1 MFSVYSSPVTSP
13 CTRGHLFDFENV
25 NEANCFQSNPAGS
38 GTVTLSSDQKTV
50 KQGQKSL
57 KWHANGASTLRL
69 YAASTFTL
77 PNRWLSR
84 GGVKV
89 WLYKENTSP
98 GKTLTVEFKNTVQR
112 TTTSLAQ
119 RTTTTLARFQV
130 NLDFQG
136 WRGIWVTFS
145 ECKLTSSSF
154 SSGAEIN
161 DVNFVLSETNTIH
174 IDLLEF
180 LQSVSTQS
188 RDKIVPPVSP
198 FGLELYDAS
207 NFWQRTY
214 YWSQQTPPALPTTI
228 DPKKI
233 QSLEVIRSR
242 LRNWYCDETKASPNF
257 QGTSDIKKR
266 WGSLLKSIKN
276 AHSEYQALT
285 FDGNKVIGPPL
296 FCRDCRNGKKFGF
309 IMETILL
316 PLALEYHLRSR
327 TVEIDSTVT
336 DQLVNL
342 NSAQQSTKNN
352 AYETI
357 AGEQKD
363 MQNTFKSYLPST
375 PTLTSEQVKTA
386 INSLNVHR
394 LNKINNLLDYV
405 KQQGFAD
412 GSGLGSLDHELN
424 KDGAG
429 FMHAL
434 FLLSVSPSPPSKSR
448 LLDLI
453 STAKWYNDFGEVY
466 QSPTFEIKGT
476 TADRMITLL
485 IFRLMIV
492 LLMPKDTDAEK
503 KAKIRDMDA
512 VLRWINNALAVNEGL
527 GGVIK
532 PDFTGHHHKAFYG
545 SAYVP
550 QALHNAALV
559 HYLLGGTEFAL
570 STTSVTN
577 IRRGLETLRL
587 IAVKYST
594 PNSVNGRFPNYV
606 KKVLIK
612 AALAG
617 YAYISVEHPSVL
629 PSVTPTGI
637 TITNCNVKGTEM
649 FLRLY
654 DESDPDVKN
663 YLKDGRI
670 RKSKY
675 YFNSLGSLD
684 IMKAVSRNIVKIKL
698 FSLHRKCRLQTL
710 SIYQMLMMFKQYNL
724 ISGGRTADVYF

>member
-1 MFSVYSSPVTSP
+1 MGNILISYAAGLRRQVSPTVLFSFYFSPVPSP
-13 CTRGHLFDFENV
+13 CTYTSGHLFDFENA
-25 NEANCFQSNPAGS
+25 NEANCFQSIPQAS

-57 KWHANGASTLRL
+57 KWHATGASTLRL
-69 YAASTFTL
+69 YAASTFTIS
-77 PNRWLSR
+77 NRWLRR

-89 WLYKENTSP
+89 WLYKGNASP
-98 GKTLTVEFKNTVQR
+98 GETLQVEFKNTVQR
-112 TTTSLAQ
+112 SSTTI
-119 RTTTTLARFQV
+119 ARFQV

-136 WRGIWVTFS
+136 WRGIWVSFS
-145 ECKLTSSSF
+145 ECKLTSTSF
-154 SSGAEIN
+154 SSGAVIN
-161 DVNFVLSETNTIH
+161 DVNFVLSEADTIH

-180 LQSVSTQS
+180 LQSVASQS
-188 RDKIVPPVSP
+188 RDKVVPPVSP

-207 NFWQRTY
+207 NFWQRTF
-214 YWSQQTPPALPTTI
+214 YWSQQSPPALPTTI
-228 DPKKI
+228 NQRKI
-233 QSLEVIRSR
+233 NSLEAIKSR
-242 LRNWYCDETKASPNF
+242 LRNWYCDETKATPNF
-257 QGTSDIKKR
+257 QGTTLIQKR
-266 WGSLLKSIKN
+266 WESLLKSIKN
-276 AHSEYQALT
+276 AHSEYDALT
-285 FDGNKVIGPPL
+285 FDGNELIGPPL

-316 PLALEYHLRSR
+316 PLALEYYLRSR

-336 DQLVNL
+336 DQLANL
-342 NSAQQSTKNN
+342 NSPQQSTKNN
-352 AYETI
+352 AYKAI
-357 AGEQKD
+357 AGEQKA
-363 MQNTFKSYLPST
+363 MQNKFKSYLPST
-375 PTLTSEQVKTA
+375 ATLTSEKVKTA
-386 INSLNVHR
+386 INSLNGHR

-412 GSGLGSLDHELN
+412 GSGLGSLDHEMN

-429 FMHAL
+429 FMHTL
-434 FLLSVSPSPPSKSR
+434 FLLSVSRSPPSKSR

-476 TADRMITLL
+476 TADRMISLL
-485 IFRLMIV
+485 LFRIMIV
-492 LLMPKDTDAEK
+492 LVMPKDTDAEK
-503 KAKIRDMDA
+503 KATIRDMDA

-570 STTSVTN
+570 STTSVNN

-587 IAVKYST
+587 IALKYST

-606 KKVLIK
+606 NKVLIK
-612 AALAG
+612 SALAG

-629 PSVTPTGI
+629 PCVTPTGI
-637 TITNCNVKGTEM
+637 TIANVKGAEM

-654 DESDPDVKN
+654 DESDPAVEK

-670 RKSKY
+670 RKGKY

-684 IMKAVSRNIVKIKL
+684 IMKAVSRSLVFSCFKRIKFIL
-698 FSLHRKCRLQTL
+698 TTR
-710 SIYQMLMMFKQYNL
+710 
-724 ISGGRTADVYF
+724 

>member
-1 MFSVYSSPVTSP
+1 M
-13 CTRGHLFDFENV
+13 
-25 NEANCFQSNPAGS
+25 
-38 GTVTLSSDQKTV
+38 
-50 KQGQKSL
+50 
-57 KWHANGASTLRL
+57 
-69 YAASTFTL
+69 
-77 PNRWLSR
+77 
-84 GGVKV
+84 
-89 WLYKENTSP
+89 WLYKENASP
-98 GKTLTVEFKNTVQR
+98 GKTLTVEFKNTAPGSA
-112 TTTSLAQ
+112 TTV
-119 RTTTTLARFQV
+119 ARFQV

-136 WRGIWVTFS
+136 WRGIWVKFS
-145 ECKLTSSSF
+145 ECKLTSTSF
-154 SSGAEIN
+154 SSGAVIN
-161 DVNFVLSETNTIH
+161 DVNFILSDANTIY

-180 LQSVSTQS
+180 PQSVSRQS

-207 NFWQRTY
+207 NTWQRTY
-214 YWSQQTPPALPTTI
+214 YWSQQSPPALPTTI
-228 DPKKI
+228 DQKKI
-233 QSLEVIRSR
+233 QSLEVIKSR

-257 QGTSDIKKR
+257 QGTS
-266 WGSLLKSIKN
+266 LLKSRWDSLSKSAKK

-296 FCRDCRNGKKFGF
+296 FCRNCRNGKKFGF

-336 DQLVNL
+336 AQLANL
-342 NSAQQSTKNN
+342 NSPQQSTKNN
-352 AYETI
+352 AYKAI
-357 AGEQKD
+357 AGEQRD

-375 PTLTSEQVKTA
+375 STLTSQQVKTA

-412 GSGLGSLDHELN
+412 GSGLGSLDHEMN

-429 FMHAL
+429 FMHTL
-434 FLLSVSPSPPSKSR
+434 FLLSVSLSPPSKSR
-448 LLDLI
+448 LMDLI

-485 IFRLMIV
+485 LFRLMIV
-492 LLMPKDTDAEK
+492 LVMPKDTDAEK

-512 VLRWINNALAVNEGL
+512 VLRWIDNALAVNEGL
-527 GGVIK
+527 GGVNK

-570 STTSVTN
+570 STTSVNN

-587 IAVKYST
+587 IALKYSI

-617 YAYISVEHPSVL
+617 YAYISVKHPFVL
-629 PSVTPTGI
+629 PSVTPAGI
-637 TITNCNVKGTEM
+637 TITNCNVKSTEM

-654 DESDPDVKN
+654 DESDPDVES

-684 IMKAVSRNIVKIKL
+684 IMKAVSRSIV
-698 FSLHRKCRLQTL
+698 F
-710 SIYQMLMMFKQYNL
+710 ML
-724 ISGGRTADVYF
+724 

>member
-1 MFSVYSSPVTSP
+1 M
-13 CTRGHLFDFENV
+13 
-25 NEANCFQSNPAGS
+25 NEANCFQSKPLAS

-57 KWHANGASTLRL
+57 KWKATGASTLRL
-69 YAASTFTL
+69 YAASTFTIS
-77 PNRWLSR
+77 NRWLLR

-89 WLYKENTSP
+89 WLYKENASP
-98 GKTLTVEFKNTVQR
+98 GKTLQAEFKNTVKDSA
-112 TTTSLAQ
+112 TTV
-119 RTTTTLARFQV
+119 ARFQV

-145 ECKLTSSSF
+145 ECKLTTTSF
-154 SSGAEIN
+154 SSGAVIN
-161 DVNFVLSETNTIH
+161 DVNFVLRKPDTIH

-180 LQSVSTQS
+180 LQSIGKQS
-188 RDKIVPPVSP
+188 RDKIVPPISP

-207 NFWQRTY
+207 NTWQRTY
-214 YWSQQTPPALPTTI
+214 HWSQQPPPALPTTI
-228 DPKKI
+228 DQKKI
-233 QSLEVIRSR
+233 QSLEVIKSR
-242 LRNWYCDETKASPNF
+242 LRNWYCDETKATPNF
-257 QGTSDIKKR
+257 QGKSLIKQR
-266 WGSLLKSIKN
+266 WDSLSRSIEK
-276 AHSEYQALT
+276 AHSEYKALT
-285 FDGNKVIGPPL
+285 FDRNKVIGPPL
-296 FCRDCRNGKKFGF
+296 FCRDCRNGEKFGF
-309 IMETILL
+309 IMEEILL

-327 TVEIDSTVT
+327 TIEVDSTVK

-342 NSAQQSTKNN
+342 NSPQQSTKDN
-352 AYETI
+352 AYKTI
-357 AGEQKD
+357 AGEHGD
-363 MQNTFKSYLPST
+363 MQNKFKSYLPSI
-375 PTLTSEQVKTA
+375 PTLTSQQVKTA

-412 GSGLGSLDHELN
+412 GSGLGSLDHEMN
-424 KDGAG
+424 RDGAG
-429 FMHAL
+429 FMHTL
-434 FLLSVSPSPPSKSR
+434 FLLSVSLSPPSKSR

-466 QSPTFEIKGT
+466 QSPTFEIKGA

-485 IFRLMIV
+485 LFRLIIV
-492 LLMPKDTDAEK
+492 LVMPKDTDAEK
-503 KAKIRDMDA
+503 KAKIRDTDA

-532 PDFTGHHHKAFYG
+532 PDFTGHHHKAFYA

-570 STTSVTN
+570 STTSVNN

-587 IAVKYST
+587 IALKYST

-612 AALAG
+612 SALAG

-629 PSVTPTGI
+629 PAVTPTGI
-637 TITNCNVKGTEM
+637 TITNVKGAEM

-654 DESDPDVKN
+654 DESDPDVAN

-670 RKSKY
+670 SKSKY
-675 YFNSLGSLD
+675 YFNSLGSLE
-684 IMKAVSRNIVKIKL
+684 IMKAVSRGVVFYGLKRSS
-698 FSLHRKCRLQTL
+698 F
-710 SIYQMLMMFKQYNL
+710 F
-724 ISGGRTADVYF
+724 

>member
-1 MFSVYSSPVTSP
+1 MLSFYFSPVPSQSCTS
-13 CTRGHLFDFENV
+13 GHDHLFDFENA
-25 NEANCFQSNPAGS
+25 NEANCFHQQGS
-38 GTVTLSSDQKTV
+38 GTVTRSSDQKTV

-57 KWHANGASTLRL
+57 KWKATGASTLRL
-69 YAASTFTL
+69 YAASTFSI
-77 PNRWLSR
+77 PNRWLLR

-89 WLYKENTSP
+89 WLYKENASP
-98 GKTLTVEFKNTVQR
+98 GKTLEVEFKNTVQR
-112 TTTSLAQ
+112 SSTTV
-119 RTTTTLARFQV
+119 ARFQV

-145 ECKLTSSSF
+145 ECKSTATSF
-154 SSGAEIN
+154 SSGAVIN
-161 DVNFVLSETNTIH
+161 DVNFVLREADTIH

-180 LQSVSTQS
+180 PQSIGKQS
-188 RDKIVPPVSP
+188 RDKIVPPISP

-207 NFWQRTY
+207 NTWQRTY
-214 YWSQQTPPALPTTI
+214 YWSQQTLPALPTTI
-228 DPKKI
+228 DQKKI
-233 QSLEVIRSR
+233 QSLEVIKSR
-242 LRNWYCDETKASPNF
+242 LKNWYCDETRATPNF
-257 QGTSDIKKR
+257 QGTSLIKQR
-266 WGSLLKSIKN
+266 WDSLSRSIEK
-276 AHSEYQALT
+276 AHSEYKKLT
-285 FDGNKVIGPPL
+285 IDGNKVIGPPL
-296 FCRDCRNGKKFGF
+296 FCRDCRNGEKFGD
-309 IMETILL
+309 IMEKILL

-336 DQLVNL
+336 AQLANL
-342 NSAQQSTKNN
+342 NSPQQLTKDN
-352 AYETI
+352 AYKAI
-357 AGEQKD
+357 AGKHKD
-363 MQNTFKSYLPST
+363 MQNKFKNYLPSVS
-375 PTLTSEQVKTA
+375 TLTSQQVKTA
-386 INSLNVHR
+386 INSLNDHR
-394 LNKINNLLDYV
+394 LNKINNLLDFV

-412 GSGLGSLDHELN
+412 GSGLGSLDHEMN
-424 KDGAG
+424 RDGAG
-429 FMHAL
+429 FMHTL

-466 QSPTFEIKGT
+466 QSSTFEIKGT

-485 IFRLMIV
+485 LFRLIIV
-492 LLMPKDTDAEK
+492 LMMPKDNDAEK

-512 VLRWINNALAVNEGL
+512 VLRWMNNALAVNEGL

-532 PDFTGHHHKAFYG
+532 PDFTGHHHKAFYA

-570 STTSVTN
+570 STTSANN
-577 IRRGLETLRL
+577 IRRGLETMRL
-587 IAVKYST
+587 IALKYST

-629 PSVTPTGI
+629 PAVIPTGI
-637 TITNCNVKGTEM
+637 TITNVKGAEM

-654 DESDPDVKN
+654 DESDPDVAS
-663 YLKDGRI
+663 YLKDGRPA
-670 RKSKY
+670 KSKY

-684 IMKAVSRNIVKIKL
+684 IMKAVS
-698 FSLHRKCRLQTL
+698 T
-710 SIYQMLMMFKQYNL
+710 SIAFFIL
-724 ISGGRTADVYF
+724 

>member
-1 MFSVYSSPVTSP
+1 M
-13 CTRGHLFDFENV
+13 
-25 NEANCFQSNPAGS
+25 NEANCFQSNPLAS

-57 KWHANGASTLRL
+57 KWKATGASTLRL
-69 YAASTFTL
+69 YAASSFTI
-77 PNRWLSR
+77 PNRWLLR
-84 GGVKV
+84 GGVKL
-89 WLYKENTSP
+89 WLYKENAKP
-98 GKTLTVEFKNTVQR
+98 GKTLQVEFKNTVQGSA
-112 TTTSLAQ
+112 TTSS
-119 RTTTTLARFQV
+119 TTVARFQV

-145 ECKLTSSSF
+145 ECKLTTTSF
-154 SSGAEIN
+154 SSGVVIN
-161 DVNFVLSETNTIH
+161 DVNFVLPEAETIY

-180 LQSVSTQS
+180 LQSIGKQS
-188 RDKIVPPVSP
+188 RDKIVPPISP

-228 DPKKI
+228 DQNKI
-233 QSLEVIRSR
+233 QSLEVIKSR
-242 LRNWYCDETKASPNF
+242 LRNWYCDETKATPNF
-257 QGTSDIKKR
+257 QGTGLIKQR
-266 WGSLLKSIKN
+266 WDTLSQSIKR
-276 AHSEYQALT
+276 AHSEYKALT

-296 FCRDCRNGKKFGF
+296 FCRDCRNGEKFGF
-309 IMETILL
+309 IMEKILL

-327 TVEIDSTVT
+327 TIEIDNTVT
-336 DQLVNL
+336 DQLANL
-342 NSAQQSTKNN
+342 NSAKQSTKDN
-352 AYETI
+352 AYKVI
-357 AGEQKD
+357 AGKHGD
-363 MQNTFKSYLPST
+363 MQNKFKSYLPSI
-375 PTLTSEQVKTA
+375 PTLTSQQVKTA

-412 GSGLGSLDHELN
+412 GSGLGSLDHEMN
-424 KDGAG
+424 RDGAG
-429 FMHAL
+429 FMHTL
-434 FLLSVSPSPPSKSR
+434 FLLSVSLSPPSKNR

-485 IFRLMIV
+485 LFRLIIV
-492 LLMPKDTDAEK
+492 LVMPKDTDAEK
-503 KAKIRDMDA
+503 RAKIRDMDA

-570 STTSVTN
+570 STTSVNN
-577 IRRGLETLRL
+577 IRRGLETMRL
-587 IAVKYST
+587 IALKYST

-612 AALAG
+612 SALAG
-617 YAYISVEHPSVL
+617 YAYISVQHSSVL
-629 PSVTPTGI
+629 PAVTPTGI
-637 TITNCNVKGTEM
+637 TITNVKGAEM

-654 DESDPDVKN
+654 DESDPDVAN

-670 RKSKY
+670 SKSKY

-684 IMKAVSRNIVKIKL
+684 IMKAVSRGVV
-698 FSLHRKCRLQTL
+698 FSW
-710 SIYQMLMMFKQYNL
+710 F
-724 ISGGRTADVYF
+724 

>member
-1 MFSVYSSPVTSP
+1 MFSFCFSPVPSQSCTS
-13 CTRGHLFDFENV
+13 GHDHLFDFENA
-25 NEANCFQSNPAGS
+25 NEANCFHQQGS
-38 GTVTLSSDQKTV
+38 GTVTRSSDQKTV

-57 KWHANGASTLRL
+57 KWKATGASTLRL
-69 YAASTFTL
+69 YAASTFSI
-77 PNRWLSR
+77 PNGWLLR

-89 WLYKENTSP
+89 WLYKENASP
-98 GKTLTVEFKNTVQR
+98 GKTLEVEFKNTVQR
-112 TTTSLAQ
+112 SSTTV
-119 RTTTTLARFQV
+119 ARFQV

-145 ECKLTSSSF
+145 ECKSTATSF
-154 SSGAEIN
+154 SSGAVIN
-161 DVNFVLSETNTIH
+161 DVNFVLREADTPIH

-180 LQSVSTQS
+180 PQSIGKQS
-188 RDKIVPPVSP
+188 RDKIVPPISP

-207 NFWQRTY
+207 NTWQRTY
-214 YWSQQTPPALPTTI
+214 YWSQQTLPALPTTI
-228 DPKKI
+228 DQKKI
-233 QSLEVIRSR
+233 QSLEVIKSR
-242 LRNWYCDETKASPNF
+242 LRNWYCDERKATPNF
-257 QGTSDIKKR
+257 QGTSLIKQR
-266 WGSLLKSIKN
+266 WDSLSRSIEK
-276 AHSEYQALT
+276 AHSEYKKLT
-285 FDGNKVIGPPL
+285 IDGNKVIGPPL
-296 FCRDCRNGKKFGF
+296 FCRDCRDGEKFGF
-309 IMETILL
+309 IMEKILL

-336 DQLVNL
+336 AQLAANL
-342 NSAQQSTKNN
+342 NSAQQSTKDN
-352 AYETI
+352 AYKAI
-357 AGEQKD
+357 AGKHTD
-363 MQNTFKSYLPST
+363 MQNKFKSYLPLVS
-375 PTLTSEQVKTA
+375 TLTSQQVKTA
-386 INSLNVHR
+386 INSLNDHR
-394 LNKINNLLDYV
+394 LNKINNLLDFV

-412 GSGLGSLDHELN
+412 GSGLGSLDHEMN
-424 KDGAG
+424 RDGAG
-429 FMHAL
+429 FMHTL

-485 IFRLMIV
+485 LFRLIIV
-492 LLMPKDTDAEK
+492 LMMPKDTDAEK

-512 VLRWINNALAVNEGL
+512 VLRWMNNALAVNEGL

-570 STTSVTN
+570 STTSVNN
-577 IRRGLETLRL
+577 IRRGLETMRL
-587 IAVKYST
+587 IALKYST

-629 PSVTPTGI
+629 PAVIPTGI
-637 TITNCNVKGTEM
+637 TITNVKGAEM

-654 DESDPDVKN
+654 DESDPDVAS
-663 YLKDGRI
+663 YLKDGRPA
-670 RKSKY
+670 KSKY

-684 IMKAVSRNIVKIKL
+684 IMKAVS
-698 FSLHRKCRLQTL
+698 T
-710 SIYQMLMMFKQYNL
+710 SIAFFIL
-724 ISGGRTADVYF
+724 

>member
-1 MFSVYSSPVTSP
+1 MLISCVAGLRRQVSPTVLISFYFSPVPSP
-13 CTRGHLFDFENV
+13 CTSGHLFDIENV
-25 NEANCFQSNPAGS
+25 NEANCFQSNPPGS
-38 GTVTLSSDQKTV
+38 GTVTLSSDRKTV
-50 KQGQKSL
+50 KLGQKSL
-57 KWHANGASTLRL
+57 KWKATGASTLRL
-69 YAASTFTL
+69 YAASTFTI

-89 WLYKENTSP
+89 WLYKENASP

-112 TTTSLAQ
+112 SATTV
-119 RTTTTLARFQV
+119 ARFQV

-145 ECKLTSSSF
+145 ECKLTSTSF
-154 SSGAEIN
+154 SSGAVIN
-161 DVNFVLSETNTIH
+161 DVNFVLSEADTIH

-180 LQSVSTQS
+180 SQSVSKQS

-214 YWSQQTPPALPTTI
+214 YWSQQSPPALPTTV

-233 QSLEVIRSR
+233 QSLEVIKSR
-242 LRNWYCDETKASPNF
+242 LRNWYCDETKASPKF
-257 QGTSDIKKR
+257 QGTSFIKNR
-266 WGSLLKSIKN
+266 WNSLSRSIKD
-276 AHSEYQALT
+276 AHSRYQALT

-296 FCRDCRNGKKFGF
+296 FCRDCRNGQKFGF

-336 DQLVNL
+336 AQLTNL
-342 NSAQQSTKNN
+342 NSNQQSKKNN
-352 AYETI
+352 AYKAI
-357 AGEQKD
+357 AGEQRD
-363 MQNTFKSYLPST
+363 MQNKFKSYLSST
-375 PTLTSEQVKTA
+375 PPLTSQQVKTA

-405 KQQGFAD
+405 KQQGFTD
-412 GSGLGSLDHELN
+412 GSGLGSLDHEMN

-429 FMHAL
+429 FMHTL
-434 FLLSVSPSPPSKSR
+434 FLLCVSLSPPSKSR

-476 TADRMITLL
+476 TADRMISLL
-485 IFRLMIV
+485 LFRLIIV
-492 LLMPKDTDAEK
+492 LVMPQDNNAEK

-512 VLRWINNALAVNEGL
+512 VLRWINNALAVNDGL

-570 STTSVTN
+570 STTSVNN

-587 IAVKYST
+587 IALKYST

-606 KKVLIK
+606 KKALIK

-617 YAYISVEHPSVL
+617 YAYISIEHPSVL

-637 TITNCNVKGTEM
+637 TVTNVKGAEM

-654 DESDPDVKN
+654 DESDPDVDN
-663 YLKDGRI
+663 YLKDGKI
-670 RKSKY
+670 RKGKY

-684 IMKAVSRNIVKIKL
+684 IMKAVSRSIVFSCFKKIKFIL
-698 FSLHRKCRLQTL
+698 INYKVKCQW
-710 SIYQMLMMFKQYNL
+710 
-724 ISGGRTADVYF
+724 